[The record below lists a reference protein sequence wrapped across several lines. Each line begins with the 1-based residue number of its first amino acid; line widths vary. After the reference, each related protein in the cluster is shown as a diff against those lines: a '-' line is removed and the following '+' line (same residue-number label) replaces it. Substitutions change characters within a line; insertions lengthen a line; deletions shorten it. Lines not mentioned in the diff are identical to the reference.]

1 MLKKILYLSLGSV
14 SLFAMHTVELNINDL
29 ELEAGVKL
37 DIGQFNHNIEPDT
50 TFIGVTYINA
60 NKEYSEDASGNSV
73 DKLGKY
79 FNFNFLMKQE
89 VNNSDLK
96 VGLGVKT
103 VFSSID
109 EPNLSSYTAIPLGV
123 EVEYTL
129 PVEIMIPISLDAQM
143 YYAPKSL
150 SFSDSKSYFEYR
162 FEANFEVIERGSLYV
177 GFRNIETNY
186 DSSDYV
192 YNRASYLG
200 FKFAF

>member
-1 MLKKILYLSLGSV
+1 MLKKILSLTLGSV

-29 ELEAGVKL
+29 ELEAAVKL
-37 DIGQFNHNIEPDT
+37 DIGQFNHNVEPDT
-50 TFIGVTYINA
+50 TFIGIAYINA
-60 NKEYSEDASGNSV
+60 DEEYSENARGASV
-73 DKLGKY
+73 DKLGGY

-89 VNNSDLK
+89 INNSDLK
-96 VGLGVKT
+96 VGLGVKA
-103 VFSSID
+103 VFASID
-109 EPNLSSYTAIPLGV
+109 KPNLSSYAAIPLGV

-129 PVEIMIPISLDAQM
+129 PVANMIPISLDAQM
-143 YYAPKSL
+143 YYAPESL

-162 FEANFEVIERGSLYV
+162 LEANFEVIERGSLYV

-192 YNRASYLG
+192 YNRASYFG